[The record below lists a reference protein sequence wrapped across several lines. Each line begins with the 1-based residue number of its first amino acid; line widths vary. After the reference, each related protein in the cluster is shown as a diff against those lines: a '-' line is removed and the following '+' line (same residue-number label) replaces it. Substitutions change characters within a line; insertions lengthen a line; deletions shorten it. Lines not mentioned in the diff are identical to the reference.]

1 MIKTA
6 SLVLFSLLALTLL
19 LSTVFSSGI
28 RTANAQENSVIA
40 TGSQP
45 PPAGNKASQSLVCI
59 NNQCHTTTCIDNQCQ
74 TTVNNG
80 RASSSTS
87 DQQIQTNTAPPTQYD
102 GIRGNTFSQ
111 SQSNICT
118 NNGCHTTTCIDNQ
131 CQTTVNNGR
140 ASSSTSDQQIQTN
153 IAPPPQ

>member
-19 LSTVFSSGI
+19 LSTVFSLGI

-80 RASSSTS
+80 
-87 DQQIQTNTAPPTQYD
+87 
-102 GIRGNTFSQ
+102 G
-111 SQSNICT
+111 
-118 NNGCHTTTCIDNQ
+118 
-131 CQTTVNNGR
+131 

-153 IAPPPQ
+153 IVPPPPQ

>member
-28 RTANAQENSVIA
+28 RTANAQKNSVIA
-40 TGSQP
+40 TDSQP

-87 DQQIQTNTAPPTQYD
+87 DQQIHTNTAPP
-102 GIRGNTFSQ
+102 
-111 SQSNICT
+111 
-118 NNGCHTTTCIDNQ
+118 
-131 CQTTVNNGR
+131 
-140 ASSSTSDQQIQTN
+140 
-153 IAPPPQ
+153 PQ